1 VARTRGRRPGG
12 TDTRGAIAAEARRQF
27 GERGYA
33 ETTLRSVAAGA
44 GVDPRLVLHY
54 FGSKRGLFKEAV
66 ELPIDPALIVET
78 VLSGDEGDVGAR
90 GARLI
95 LGVLRDPGPR
105 LVITGLLRAAVTDP
119 EAADLIREVLTERM
133 LLPIARGIGA
143 DRPELRASLAASQVV
158 GLVIARHVVGL
169 EALATAPDSQLAT
182 ALAPVLTH
190 YLSGTWPEPVD
201 GDDPV
206 GA

>member
-12 TDTRGAIAAEARRQF
+12 TDTRGAIVAEARRQF
-27 GERGYA
+27 GQRGYA

-44 GVDPRLVLHY
+44 DVDPRLVLHY

-66 ELPIDPALIVET
+66 ELPIDPSVIVET
-78 VLSGDEGDVGAR
+78 ILGGPADEVGSRA
-90 GARLI
+90 ARLMV
-95 LGVLRDPGPR
+95 GVLDEPSAQ
-105 LVITGLLRAAVTDP
+105 LVLTGLLRAAVSDP

-143 DRPELRASLAASQVV
+143 DQPELRASLVASQVV
-158 GLVIARHVVGL
+158 GLVVARHVVGIESL
-169 EALATAPDSQLAT
+169 TSATDAQLLAALG
-182 ALAPVLTH
+182 PVLTH
-190 YLSGTWPEPVD
+190 YLRGTWPALSA
-201 GDDPV
+201 